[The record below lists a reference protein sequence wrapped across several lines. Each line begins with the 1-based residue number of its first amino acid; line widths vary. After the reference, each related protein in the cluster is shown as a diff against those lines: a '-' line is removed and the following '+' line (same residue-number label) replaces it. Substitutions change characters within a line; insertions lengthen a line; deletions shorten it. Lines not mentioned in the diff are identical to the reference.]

1 MSTQD
6 DFIHSER
13 IADYENW
20 FVFNQDDQAYIV
32 AKFIT
37 NFTKSERAEIFQQ
50 QQNLGWPK
58 KVVRA
63 AAQMESAIQ

>member
-20 FVFNQDDQAYIV
+20 FAADQDNQAYIA

-37 NFTKSERAEIFQQ
+37 NFTKSDRAEIYQY

>member
-6 DFIHSER
+6 EIIHSER
-13 IADYENW
+13 ITDYENW
-20 FVFNQDDQAYIV
+20 FEFDQDNQAYIA

-37 NFTKSERAEIFQQ
+37 NFTKSDRAEIFQR
-50 QQNLGWPK
+50 QQNLGWPN

>member
-1 MSTQD
+1 MTTQY

-13 IADYENW
+13 ITDYENW
-20 FVFNQDDQAYIV
+20 FEFEQDDQAYIA

-37 NFTKSERAEIFQQ
+37 NFTKSERTKIFQQ